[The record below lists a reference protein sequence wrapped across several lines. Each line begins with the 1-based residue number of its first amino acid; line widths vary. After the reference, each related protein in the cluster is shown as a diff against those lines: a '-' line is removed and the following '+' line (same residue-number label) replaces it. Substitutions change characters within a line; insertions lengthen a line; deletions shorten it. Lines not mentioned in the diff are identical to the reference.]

1 MQVLS
6 HAAAYLSILLHPRD
20 LQSRN
25 RKPSQYKSG
34 HLRVERNLLA
44 DESGSFLF
52 VCVHN
57 AGRSQ
62 MAEAFAKRRGLK
74 AASAGT
80 VPASSVNP
88 AVVQAM
94 KEKGIDIAS
103 NVPKMLTN
111 EMINQASLVV
121 TMGCSVEEVC
131 PRPMLAKMQKKLV
144 DWDMEDPKGKSIDEI
159 RKIRDEIER
168 KIAAL

>member
-1 MQVLS
+1 M
-6 HAAAYLSILLHPRD
+6 P
-20 LQSRN
+20 
-25 RKPSQYKSG
+25 KP
-34 HLRVERNLLA
+34 EP
-44 DESGSFLF
+44 SFLF

-62 MAEAFAKRRGLK
+62 MAEAFARRRGLN

-80 VPASSVNP
+80 MPSASVNP
-88 AVVQAM
+88 VVVQAM
-94 KEKGIDIAS
+94 KEKGIDVS
-103 NVPKMLTN
+103 KGVPKLLTN

-144 DWDMEDPKGKSIDEI
+144 DWDLEDPKGRSIEEV

-168 KIAAL
+168 RVAGL